1 MSRTS
6 RAPATPR
13 YDVNVKPVQEASS
26 SSTWMRKVGKFGI
39 VLLMGAAGA
48 TATQI
53 PAGTQV
59 QIRLTTAVNT
69 SAAKVDQ
76 PFEAVVIAP
85 VVAGDQLAIAAGA
98 KVTGHVKEVKAATQP
113 DDQALLDLAFDRIG
127 DAGGNKANIAAKVAG
142 VDNARE
148 SVETNGQIKGIIAS
162 QTGSARLDQG
172 IKKVAE
178 KYQGFAGLL
187 GTIKEAVLKAP
198 DANIDFEPGVEMTIE
213 LTSPLDWNGKAN
225 WPDVKPIEP
234 AAVLSRLVNGE
245 PFRTMAEKPVKPSDV
260 TNLMFLGEGQQLL
273 EAFQKAGWT
282 AAAQLNSRSKL
293 ETFRALAEDRGYQ
306 EAPVS
311 TLLLDGRPPDL
322 VLEKQNDTFNARHHL
337 RIWRRPGDFNGKQIW
352 VCSATHDTG
361 IDFSEQDRTFIHK
374 IDSHIDA
381 ERAKVVNDLLFTG
394 LVTGLSL
401 VERLDIPDNLFNA
414 TGDKLETDGKMA
426 VLSF

>member
-1 MSRTS
+1 
-6 RAPATPR
+6 
-13 YDVNVKPVQEASS
+13 
-26 SSTWMRKVGKFGI
+26 MRKVGKLAA
-39 VLLMGAAGA
+39 LLLVGVAWAW
-48 TATQI
+48 ATQI

-59 QIRLTTAVNT
+59 EIRLTTAVNT
-69 SAAKVDQ
+69 STAKVDQ

-85 VVAGDQLAIAAGA
+85 VVVGDRLAIAAGA
-98 KVTGHVKEVKAATQP
+98 KVTGHLKEVKAATQP
-113 DDQALLDLAFDRIG
+113 DDQAWLDLAFDQIG
-127 DAGGNKANIAAKVAG
+127 EAAGGNKVNIAAKVAG

-148 SVETNGQIKGIIAS
+148 SVETNGQIKGIIGS

-198 DANIDFEPGVEMTIE
+198 DANIDYEPGVEMTIE
-213 LTSPLDWNGKAN
+213 LIKPLDWNGKAN

-234 AAVLSRLVNGE
+234 AEELIRLVNGE
-245 PFRTMAEKPVKPSDV
+245 PFRTMAENPAKPSDV
-260 TNLMFLGEGQQLL
+260 TNLMFLGNAQEIE

-282 AAAQLNSRSKL
+282 AAAQLNSKSKL
-293 ETFRALAEDRGYQ
+293 ETFRAMAENRGYQ

-352 VCSATHDTG
+352 VCAATHDIG

-374 IDSHIDA
+374 IDSHIDI

-394 LVTGLSL
+394 LVKGLLL
-401 VERLDIPDNLFNA
+401 VDRLA
-414 TGDKLETDGKMA
+414 
-426 VLSF
+426 